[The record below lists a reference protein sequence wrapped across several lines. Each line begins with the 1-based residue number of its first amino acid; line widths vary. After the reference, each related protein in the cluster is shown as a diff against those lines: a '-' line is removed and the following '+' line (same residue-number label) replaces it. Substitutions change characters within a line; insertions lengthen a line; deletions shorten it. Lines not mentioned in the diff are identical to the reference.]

1 MGGGAGGAGYRR
13 KGTKVAAAPP
23 PYQQGPGERGC
34 LTLPPSLA
42 PDLARGKVLQALD
55 GQLVH
60 GVDLVVV
67 RWVGEGQG
75 QQALLLQVGF

>member
-1 MGGGAGGAGYRR
+1 MGPGIEGREP
-13 KGTKVAAAPP
+13 KWLPPPP